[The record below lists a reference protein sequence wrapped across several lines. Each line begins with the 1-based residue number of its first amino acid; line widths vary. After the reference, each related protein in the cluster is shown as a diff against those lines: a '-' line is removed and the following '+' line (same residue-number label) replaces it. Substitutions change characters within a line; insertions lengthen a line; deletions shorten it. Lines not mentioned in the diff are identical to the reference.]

1 MWRRSGLRLVG
12 MAKKKS
18 RPTPVPPEPLAELFD
33 SHTHLW
39 ATVQRL
45 RGRQIRGQQPVG
57 PLESEEYAV
66 MVKEIMDRAEAV
78 GVRQVCT
85 IGDGIEET
93 ERAVEAAHVDP
104 RVWAAV
110 AVHPTLAHT
119 VDDAVKARLVEMSR
133 DPRVVAIGETGLD
146 TYWIGKETDGEP
158 AAPPLEVQEEAFRWH
173 IDLAVESGKAL
184 MIHNR
189 EADGEL
195 MAVLDDAPRPKN
207 VILHCFSS
215 PLAVAEEALSRGYV
229 LSFSG
234 NVSFK
239 GNGDLREAARVAPA
253 EQILIETDA
262 PFMTP
267 EPFRGVRNEPA
278 YVGYTA
284 RVVAE
289 ARGMDAG
296 ELGKLTADNA
306 RRVFGI

>member
-1 MWRRSGLRLVG
+1 

-39 ATVQRL
+39 TTVQKM
-45 RGRQIRGQQPVG
+45 RGHQDNS
-57 PLESEEYAV
+57 LDSEEYLAA
-66 MVKEIMDRAEAV
+66 VKEIMDRAEAV
-78 GVRQVCT
+78 GVRQICT
-85 IGDGIEET
+85 IGDAIEET
-93 ERAVEAAHVDP
+93 ERAVEAAHADP
-104 RVWAAV
+104 RIWAAA

-119 VDDAVKARLVEMSR
+119 VDDTVKAKLTQMSR
-133 DPRVVAIGETGLD
+133 DPRVVAIGETGMD
-146 TYWIGKETDGEP
+146 TYWIGKGIQDRDDADNSS

-189 EADGEL
+189 EADKEIL
-195 MAVLDDAPRPKN
+195 AVLDDAPKPPH
-207 VILHCFSS
+207 VIFHCFSS
-215 PLAVAEEALSRGYV
+215 PLSVAKEALDRGYI

-239 GNGDLREAARVAPA
+239 RNVELREAARIAPP
-253 EQILIETDA
+253 EQVLIETDA

-267 EPFRGVRNEPA
+267 EPFRGARNEPA

-284 RVVAE
+284 RVLAE
-289 ARGMDAG
+289 VRGMDAE
-296 ELGKLTADNA
+296 ELGALTADNA
-306 RRVFGI
+306 KRVFGI